1 MPKAA
6 PLPTLIDRL
15 TPELVYGAFA
25 EPALTEGRTA
35 VERGRVSRPNLRAAR
50 AEAIVVGG
58 DRRSHRARLALAD
71 GEVTSWCSC
80 GASWCRHAAALGLML
95 VGEARPEEAEEEG
108 GPASPR
114 EAERRRRESRGS
126 SELFEIRRLGGS
138 RQGLLGEYQVAS
150 PSSRAY
156 LVTLRALDAAHNGC
170 TCPDFATNL
179 LGTCKH
185 VEAALHHLR
194 TDAPRRWKRGLGD
207 GPASSYLHLSFEPE
221 EAVGIRLAV
230 GARPAERRL
239 AARYFGADGKLRVPL
254 AGSWPELARSAVEA
268 GVEVPAEVVRLG
280 ERVMEAERWEQRRR
294 VVDAEVR
301 VAGAEQP
308 GLRRKLYPYQVEG
321 VAFLASRGRGLLAD
335 EMGLGK
341 TAQAIAAMAQLAR
354 RGEVRRTL
362 IVCPASLKH
371 QWLRELHEFAGLGA
385 EEVSV
390 VAGSREARLAAY
402 AEAPPVLITSY
413 ELARADERE
422 LLDLAPD
429 LLILDEA
436 QRLKN
441 WRTRTA
447 AVIKGLRSRFAFVL
461 TGTPLENR
469 LDDLYSLMQVVDP
482 HRFGPL
488 WRFNEDFTTL
498 DGSGRPSGYRNLD
511 RLRQRIAPVV
521 LRRRKEEVLK
531 DLPARLVSRRIVP
544 MTPAQA
550 EIHEEAEG
558 SAARL
563 LAILRKRPLNP
574 LEEKRLM
581 SAFQRMRMVCDAA
594 GLVDKKTPGAPKLE
608 ELERLLEE
616 ICLGDGRKVVV
627 FSEWERMQAMAAEV
641 CDRVGVG
648 YVRLHGGVPS
658 GSRGR
663 LIDRFRED
671 PKCQVFL
678 STDAGGVGLN
688 LQVASHVINLD
699 LPWNPAV
706 LAQRI
711 ARVHRLGQREAVNV
725 VLLVSEGSF
734 EQRMEGTLEG
744 KRALFAAAVGD
755 DQETVELE
763 RSSMAGRIATL
774 LGGEFAAST
783 GKPAA
788 AEAPPDPVAALRQ
801 RVGAALEQ
809 VVRLADGRLL
819 GLVRGEAPAD
829 AVDGAVLL
837 PLRAAE
843 SLALL
848 GSASP
853 LAGAEVL
860 FQAPKQA
867 DAHDPVLAVRRDLV
881 ALAERK
887 RAGAAALVA
896 AGQPGEAL
904 ALFREALTLGC
915 RALDPRGDPGA
926 EPAALLGA
934 IHGHLLPAKLLSEAE
949 ALAMARAGEA
959 ARAFGSSTVE
969 PPEALVVAVSADAAA
984 LLARARVGLAG
995 KGGASW

>member
-6 PLPTLIDRL
+6 SLPTLIDHL
-15 TPELVYGAFA
+15 TPDAVYGTFA
-25 EPALTEGRTA
+25 ERALAEGRDA
-35 VERGRVSRPNLRAAR
+35 VERGRVSRPDLRAAR
-50 AEAIVVGG
+50 ADAVVVGG
-58 DRRSHRARLALAD
+58 DRRSHRARLALTD
-71 GEVTSWCSC
+71 DEVTSSCTC
-80 GASWCRHAAALGLML
+80 GARRCEHAAALALIL
-95 VGEARPEEAEEEG
+95 LGETRPDEAEEG
-108 GPASPR
+108 AGPVSPR
-114 EAERRRRESRGS
+114 DAERRRRESRGS
-126 SELFEIRRLGGS
+126 SELFEIRRRPGTP
-138 RQGLLGEYQVAS
+138 QGLLGEYQVAS
-150 PSSRAY
+150 PSSRSY

-185 VEAALHHLR
+185 VEAVLHHLR
-194 TDAPRRWKRGLGD
+194 SDAPRRWKRALAD
-207 GPASSYLHLSFEPE
+207 GPAASYLHLLFEPE
-221 EAVGIRLAV
+221 ESAGIRLAG
-230 GARPAERRL
+230 GARPAERRF
-239 AARYFGADGKLRVPL
+239 AARFFGPDRRLRGAL
-254 AGSWPELARSAVEA
+254 AESWPELARSAVEA
-268 GVEVPAEVVRLG
+268 GVEVPSEVVRLG
-280 ERVMEAERWEQRRR
+280 ERLMEAARSERRR
-294 VVDAEVR
+294 LTVDAEVR
-301 VAGAEQP
+301 AAGAEQP
-308 GLRRKLYPYQVEG
+308 GLRRKLYPYQVDG
-321 VAFLASRGRGLLAD
+321 VAFLASRGRALLAD

-341 TAQAIAAMAQLAR
+341 TAQAIAALAQLAR

-371 QWLRELHEFAGLGA
+371 QWLREIHEFTGLGP
-385 EEVSV
+385 EDVSV
-390 VAGSREARLAAY
+390 VAGSREARQAAY
-402 AEAPPVLITSY
+402 AEAPPILVTSY

-422 LLDLAPD
+422 LTDLAPD

-436 QRLKN
+436 QRVKN

-447 AVIKGLRSRFAFVL
+447 AVVKGLRTRFAFVL
-461 TGTPLENR
+461 TGTPIENR
-469 LDDLYSLMQVVDP
+469 LDDLYSLMQVVDS

-488 WRFNEDFTTL
+488 WLFNDDFTTL
-498 DGSGRPSGYRNLD
+498 DGSGRPTGYRNLD
-511 RLRQRIAPVV
+511 RLRERIAPVV

-531 DLPARLVSRRIVP
+531 DLPERLVSRLTVP
-544 MTPAQA
+544 MTPEQA
-550 EIHEEAEG
+550 DIHEEAEG
-558 SAARL
+558 TAARL
-563 LAILRKRPLNP
+563 LAILKRRPLNP
-574 LEEKRLM
+574 LEEQRLM
-581 SAFQRMRMVCDAA
+581 RAFQRMRMACDAA
-594 GLVDKKTPGAPKLE
+594 GLVDKKSKGAPKLD

-688 LQVASHVINLD
+688 LQVASHVVNLD

-734 EQRMEGTLEG
+734 EQRMEGTLDG

-774 LGGEFAAST
+774 LSGEFAAST

-788 AEAPPDPVAALRQ
+788 AAAPVDPVAALRQ
-801 RVGAALEQ
+801 RVGAALDQ

-837 PLRAAE
+837 PVYAAE
-843 SLALL
+843 AMAPL
-848 GSASP
+848 GNASP

-860 FQAPKQA
+860 YQAPKEA
-867 DAHDPVLAVRRDLV
+867 EACDPVVAARRGLV

-904 ALFREALTLGC
+904 TLFREAMALSC
-915 RALDPRGDPGA
+915 RALDPRGDPGS
-926 EPAALLGA
+926 EPAALLAA
-934 IHGHLLPAKLLSEAE
+934 IHGHLAPGKLLTDVEASG
-949 ALAMARAGEA
+949 LARAGEA
-959 ARAFGSSTVE
+959 ARAFGASTVE
-969 PPEALVVAVSADAAA
+969 PPEALIAAVTTDAAA
-984 LLARARVGLAG
+984 LLARAKAGLAS
-995 KGGASW
+995 AD